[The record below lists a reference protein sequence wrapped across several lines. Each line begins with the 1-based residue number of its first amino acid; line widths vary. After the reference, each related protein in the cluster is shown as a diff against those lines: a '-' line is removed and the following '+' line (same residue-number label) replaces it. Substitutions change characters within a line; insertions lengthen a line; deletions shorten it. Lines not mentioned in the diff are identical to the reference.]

1 MLSKSI
7 GAHTGSLWRLPSAI
21 SPATTWSSLLSG
33 VGVRREVVGTWASSR
48 ASPRKGGD
56 PADVYPYGDL
66 WGGHLL

>member
-1 MLSKSI
+1 MASPVGNFAGDDVI
-7 GAHTGSLWRLPSAI
+7 EPRAGSRR
-21 SPATTWSSLLSG
+21 PARGSGLLG
-33 VGVRREVVGTWASSR
+33 RER